1 MAYQFSKKKT
11 LFSAIEN
18 DKQRMNE
25 VHNSEKIKRANA
37 VFGGQVDITTL
48 MPNKTIQENIQE
60 HGISKIKIDLIKPR
74 DINEFENISN
84 ETLKVSIQSI
94 GLLNPILVRTSD
106 NGKYIIISGHRRF
119 SAIKEI
125 IADLKIEKAELEKEG
140 NITQEIDKKIE
151 DFEEVP
157 TIIFTVVENNSEL
170 LGTDPKYITKQMEEE
185 MYRAANLE
193 ARQISK
199 NAIIKNI
206 EYFYNLIQNNPSYKE
221 HLLNERNKDAKRK
234 ATKLNMPDELA
245 KLITEDLK
253 FPITSAYVWRV
264 VSLLES
270 EEKYP
275 KYQKIAM
282 KRLNDGEGVKPVFN
296 DFTMAVKIHESQFED
311 NEIKQEYHTRMEKG
325 NEPMID
331 IYNEFFNIKKPKKVA
346 DKKISKSKVE
356 EILSNVKNR
365 KINIDEAIKLIKKL

>member
-1 MAYQFSKKKT
+1 MAYQFKKKPV
-11 LFSAIEN
+11 FSAIEN
-18 DKQRMNE
+18 DKKNMND
-25 VHNSEKIKRANA
+25 VHNSEKIKKANA
-37 VFGGQVDITTL
+37 VFGGAVDITTL
-48 MPNKTIQENIQE
+48 LPNEIIQKNIE
-60 HGISKIKIDLIKPR
+60 AHNISKVKIDLIKPR
-74 DINEFENISN
+74 DINDFEEISN

-119 SAIKEI
+119 SAVKGIV
-125 IADLKIEKAELEKEG
+125 ADLKIKKAELEKDG
-140 NITQEIDKKIE
+140 RITQEIDKKIE
-151 DFEEVP
+151 SFEEIP
-157 TIIFTVVENNSEL
+157 TIIFTIVEDKSEL

-199 NAIIKNI
+199 NAIVKNI
-206 EYFYNLIQNNPSYKE
+206 EYFYNLIQNNPSYKD

-234 ATKLNMPDELA
+234 ATKLNMSDELA

-253 FPITSAYVWRV
+253 FPITPAYVWRV
-264 VSLLES
+264 VNILES

-282 KRLNDGEGVKPVFN
+282 KRLDDGEGVKPVFN
-296 DFTMAVKIHESQFED
+296 DFAMAVKIHESQFED

-325 NEPMID
+325 SEPMID
-331 IYNEFFNIKKPKKVA
+331 IYNEFFNIKKTKKVV

-356 EILSNVKNR
+356 EILNNIKNR
-365 KINIDEAIKLIKKL
+365 KIDIDEAIKLIKKL